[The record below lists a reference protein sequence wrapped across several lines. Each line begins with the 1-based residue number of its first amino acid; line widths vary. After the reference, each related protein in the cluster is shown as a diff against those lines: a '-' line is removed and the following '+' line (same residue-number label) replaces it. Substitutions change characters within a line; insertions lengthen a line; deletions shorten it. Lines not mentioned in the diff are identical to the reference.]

1 MTIRKNTHAP
11 FRLPHFYL
19 HHKSFYYELQLTD
32 SCKYRFGTY
41 DDNDI
46 NKLFGVAFITWGSV
60 WFTLKSIWKVI
71 VKRKLS
77 EFKSLHHYNS
87 IRYGWRYDALSNR
100 FEVWRYVYLNGDRF
114 MWYVDGL
121 NVGESVKLEII
132 PIDLNDTK
140 CTYALGG
147 KYQIW
152 MPAHSLKYKLLPYF
166 GGNRKAPHDMI
177 INLKRL

>member
-11 FRLPHFYL
+11 FRLPEFYL
-19 HHKSFYYELQLTD
+19 DHQPVWYEVSFTD
-32 SCKYRFGTY
+32 SCRYRFGND

-46 NKLFGVAFITWGSV
+46 NKLFGVAFITWGSF
-60 WFTLKSIWKVI
+60 WFVIKNLFKGKLKA
-71 VKRKLS
+71 
-77 EFKSLHHYNS
+77 LHHYNS

-100 FEVWRYVYLNGDRF
+100 FEVWRYIYFNGDRF

-121 NVGESVKLEII
+121 NVGESVMLYMM
-132 PIDLNDTK
+132 PIDLNDK
-140 CTYALGG
+140 QCTYSLGG
-147 KYQIW
+147 IYKIW

-177 INLKRL
+177 INLKQL

>member
-19 HHKSFYYELQLTD
+19 HHKSFFYQLQLTD
-32 SCKYRFGTY
+32 SCKYRFGND

-46 NKLFGVAFITWGSV
+46 NKLFGVAFITWASV
-60 WFTLKSIWKVI
+60 WFVVKNLFKGKLKA
-71 VKRKLS
+71 
-77 EFKSLHHYNS
+77 LHHYNS

-100 FEVWRYVYLNGDRF
+100 FELWKYCYINGNRTMNYIQGVNPNEKID
-114 MWYVDGL
+114 L
-121 NVGESVKLEII
+121 KLEFSKFFLAIGANFSYYFLDDD
-132 PIDLNDTK
+132 PLK
-140 CTYALGG
+140 YYA
-147 KYQIW
+147 
-152 MPAHSLKYKLLPYF
+152 MPANCLMYTLHPYF